1 MRIAPIDIAHKSF
14 GRKMMGLDPV
24 EVMEFLK
31 EISQEMES
39 IIRERNQLKE
49 SIREKELAISEYRER
64 DNLLKSTITTA
75 QKMSEKIHLD
85 AEREAKLILQDAEQK
100 SDAIQREA
108 RDSLKRIYQEISEL
122 KKVRMQF
129 EHNLRA
135 LVQSHL
141 TMMEQAQK
149 VMPNPSL
156 SNTQLTIEP
165 TMNLEMRDEDSKSIK
180 QKVSQAVAR
189 AQFNP

>member
-1 MRIAPIDIAHKSF
+1 MKIAPIDIAHKTF
-14 GRKMMGLDPV
+14 GRKMMGLDQH
-24 EVMEFLK
+24 EVMDFLK
-31 EISQEMES
+31 ALSQEMES
-39 IIRERNQLKE
+39 IIREKNQLKE
-49 SIREKELAISEYRER
+49 SLRERELAITEYRER

-75 QKMSEKIHLD
+75 QKMSEKIQTD

-100 SDAIQREA
+100 ADAIQREA

-156 SNTQLTIEP
+156 STTNVSIEP
-165 TMNLEMRDEDSKSIK
+165 AMNLEIRDEDARLIK
-180 QKVSQAVAR
+180 QRVSQAVSR
-189 AQFNP
+189 AHQA